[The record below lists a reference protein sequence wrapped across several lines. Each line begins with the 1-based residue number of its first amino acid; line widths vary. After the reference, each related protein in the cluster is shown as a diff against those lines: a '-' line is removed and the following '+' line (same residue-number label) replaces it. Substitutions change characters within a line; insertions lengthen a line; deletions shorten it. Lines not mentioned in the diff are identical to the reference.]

1 MTTSP
6 SNTTLIKI
14 KPRSGWS
21 YLGLQEVW
29 QFRDLLFFFIW
40 REIKGRYRQMA
51 LGPLWII
58 LKPFITMV
66 VLSLV
71 FGKLAKLPSDGLPY
85 PIFSYAAI
93 LPWTMFTIA
102 VSKASTSLVSNMGII
117 SKVYFPRL
125 LVPLSSASAG
135 LVDFFMSFL
144 ILVGMMIA
152 YGFYPTWRMLALPGF
167 LLLALASALAM
178 GLWLATLAVKFRD
191 VNFAIEHLLQVAMY
205 ATPVVYPSSMV
216 PEPWRTYYLLN
227 PMAVVIEGFR
237 WALLGAGQPFGWPA
251 MISCIVVF
259 ALLISGAY
267 MFRRTERNIVDLM

>member
-1 MTTSP
+1 MSQPAP
-6 SNTTLIKI
+6 STIHI
-14 KPRSGWS
+14 RARRGWT
-21 YLGLQEVW
+21 YLGLGELW
-29 QFRDLLFFFIW
+29 EFKDLLYFLIW

-85 PIFSYAAI
+85 PVFSYTAL
-93 LPWTMFTIA
+93 LPWTMFTVA
-102 VSKASTSLVSNMGII
+102 VSKSATSLVSNMGII

-125 LVPLSSASAG
+125 VVPVSGACAG
-135 LVDFFMSFL
+135 VVDFAMSFL
-144 ILVGMMIA
+144 ILLAMMAA

-167 LLLALASALAM
+167 LALALAAALAA

-191 VNFAIEHLLQVAMY
+191 VSFAIDHLLQVAMY

-216 PEPWRTYYLLN
+216 PEPYRSFYLLN

-237 WALLGAGQPFGWPA
+237 WALLGEGQPFAWPA
-251 MISCIVVF
+251 VVSCCLVV
-259 ALLISGAY
+259 LLMISGAFV
-267 MFRRTERNIVDLM
+267 FRRTERNVVDLL